1 MHTILY
7 KTEKVQYKL
16 FTAIEAQ
23 HFGDVDDVNIFKKCN
38 DKL

>member
-16 FTAIEAQ
+16 FTAIKAQ
-23 HFGDVDDVNIFKKCN
+23 HFGEIDDDDINIFLKM
-38 DKL
+38 